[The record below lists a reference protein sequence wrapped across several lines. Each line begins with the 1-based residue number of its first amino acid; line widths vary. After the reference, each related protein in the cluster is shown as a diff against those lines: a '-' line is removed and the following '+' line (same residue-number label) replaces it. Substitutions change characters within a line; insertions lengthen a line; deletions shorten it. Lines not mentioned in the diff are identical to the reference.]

1 MPYHCK
7 AELVLKRA
15 SKGRGRRVMLFNSSI
30 FILAFLPVTLA
41 LFFAVGRVSP
51 NAAATLLGLA
61 SLVFYGAWNLHYV
74 PLLLASIGVNFALS
88 QVLGDTARRPATRRA
103 VFAAAIA
110 ANLALLGYFKYAN
123 FFLDSA
129 GLPNALGAIVL
140 PLGISFYTFTQIA
153 FLADTYKK
161 QAQEKNFAHYLLFV
175 TYFPHLI
182 AGPIL
187 HHAEMMPQFRKKAIY
202 TPNWENIAIGASVF
216 IMGLAKKTLIA
227 DEIAPVA
234 RAVFAAAD
242 YGTQIE
248 FFRAWGGALAYAMQI
263 YFDFSGYCDMAI
275 GISIMFGVRLPLNF
289 NSPYKAR
296 SIIDFWRRWHMT
308 LSRFLRDY
316 LYIPLGGSRHS
327 RPRRYF
333 NLILTMLLGGL
344 WHGAAWTYVAWGGLH
359 GFYLVVNHAWDYL
372 RKRIL
377 PNARPAG
384 PILRGLSVAI
394 TFAAVVAAW
403 VLFRATSFASAL
415 RILSGMA
422 GLNGIDLPAKAGPLK
437 AMAAKLG
444 LSPVSQSPYI
454 SNTAIL
460 GLLLLLAICWLA
472 PNAYQVMGAKNPA
485 LTQVEGR
492 ARWTW
497 RPSLG
502 WAVGLGALGAVAFTA
517 IFTGPPSEFLY
528 FQF

>member
-1 MPYHCK
+1 
-7 AELVLKRA
+7 
-15 SKGRGRRVMLFNSSI
+15 MLFKSSI

-61 SLVFYGAWNLHYV
+61 SLVFYGAWSVQYV

-88 QVLGDTARRPATRRA
+88 QVLGDTARRPGTRRA
-103 VFAAAIA
+103 VFILAIC

-123 FFLDSA
+123 FFLNSWADATGSN
-129 GLPNALGAIVL
+129 LALWSIVL

-153 FLADTYKK
+153 FLADTWKN
-161 QAQEKNFAHYLLFV
+161 QVRERNFAHYLLFV

-187 HHAEMMPQFRKKAIY
+187 HHAEMMPQFRNKAIY
-202 TPNWENIAIGASVF
+202 RPNWENIAIGVSVF

-227 DEIAPVA
+227 DGIAPVG
-234 RAVFAAAD
+234 RAVFTSAD
-242 YGTQIE
+242 YGQQIE

-275 GISIMFGVRLPLNF
+275 GISILFGVRLPLNF
-289 NSPYKAR
+289 NSPYKAT
-296 SIIDFWRRWHMT
+296 SIVDFWRRWHMT

-316 LYIPLGGSRHS
+316 LYVPLGGSRRS
-327 RPRRYF
+327 RPRRYV
-333 NLILTMLLGGL
+333 NLMITMLLGGL

-359 GFYLVVNHAWDYL
+359 GFYLVVNHAWEYL
-372 RKRIL
+372 RKKIA

-384 PILRGLSVAI
+384 RFVRALSVLL
-394 TFAAVVAAW
+394 TFAAVTVAW
-403 VLFRATSFASAL
+403 VLFRANSFASAM
-415 RILSGMA
+415 RIISGMA
-422 GLNGIDLPAKAGPLK
+422 GLNGIDLPAKAASLK
-437 AMAAKLG
+437 TLAANIGMA
-444 LSPVSQSPYI
+444 PVSQTPYI

-460 GLLLLLAICWLA
+460 GLLLLLTMCWLA
-472 PNAYQVMGAKNPA
+472 PNAYQIMGAKNPA
-485 LTQVEGR
+485 LNAVEPG

-502 WAVGLGALGAVAFTA
+502 WAVGLGVLGAVAFTG
-517 IFTGPPSEFLY
+517 ILTGPPSEFLY

>member
-1 MPYHCK
+1 
-7 AELVLKRA
+7 
-15 SKGRGRRVMLFNSSI
+15 MLFNSSI

-74 PLLLASIGVNFALS
+74 PLLLGSIGVNFALS
-88 QVLGDTARRPATRRA
+88 QILGDTGRRSATRRA

-123 FFLDSA
+123 FFLTSLS
-129 GLPNALGAIVL
+129 GTSLGAIVL

-153 FLADTYKK
+153 FLADTWKK
-161 QAQEKNFAHYLLFV
+161 QVQEKNFAHYLLFV

-187 HHAEMMPQFRKKAIY
+187 HHAEMMPQFRKKTIY
-202 TPNWENIAIGASVF
+202 RPDPESIAIGISVF

-234 RAVFAAAD
+234 RAVFASAD

-275 GISIMFGVRLPLNF
+275 GISILFGVRLPLNF

-296 SIIDFWRRWHMT
+296 SIVDFWRRWHMT

-316 LYIPLGGSRHS
+316 LYIPLGGSRRS

-333 NLILTMLLGGL
+333 NLIVTMLLGGL

-359 GFYLVVNHAWDYL
+359 GFYLVVNHAWEYL
-372 RKRIL
+372 CKRIA

-384 PILRGLSVAI
+384 PTLRGLSVAI
-394 TFAAVVAAW
+394 TFAAVTAAW
-403 VLFRATSFASAL
+403 VLFRASSFASAL

-422 GLNGIDLPAKAGPLK
+422 GLHGIDLPAKTGPLK
-437 AMAAKLG
+437 AVAAKLG
-444 LSPVSQSPYI
+444 MAPVSQTPYI

-460 GLLLLLAICWLA
+460 GLMLLLAICWLA
-472 PNAYQVMGAKNPA
+472 PNAYQMMGTKSPA
-485 LTQVEGR
+485 LTAVEPGT
-492 ARWTW
+492 RWTW
-497 RPSLG
+497 RPSWG
-502 WAVGLGALGAVAFTA
+502 WAVGLGVLGAVAFTA

>member
-1 MPYHCK
+1 
-7 AELVLKRA
+7 
-15 SKGRGRRVMLFNSSI
+15 MLFNSSI
-30 FILAFLPVTLA
+30 FILAFLPVTAA
-41 LFFAVGRVSP
+41 LFFAAGRVSP

-61 SLVFYGAWNLHYV
+61 SLVFYGAWNLNFI
-74 PLLLASIGVNFALS
+74 PLLLGSIGVNFALS
-88 QVLGDTARRPATRRA
+88 QILGDTARRPATRRA
-103 VFAAAIA
+103 VFVLAIA
-110 ANLALLGYFKYAN
+110 ANLVLLGYFKYAN
-123 FFLDSA
+123 FFLNN
-129 GLPNALGAIVL
+129 LPGSPLSLGAIML

-153 FLADTYKK
+153 FLADTYKN

-187 HHAEMMPQFRKKAIY
+187 HHAEMMPQFRRRAIY
-202 TPNWENIAIGASVF
+202 RPDWESIAIGVSVF
-216 IMGLAKKTLIA
+216 TFGLAKKVLIA
-227 DEIAPVA
+227 DGISPLAQV
-234 RAVFAAAD
+234 VFTSAD
-242 YGTQIE
+242 FGQRIE
-248 FFRAWGGALAYAMQI
+248 FLRAWGGAMAYAMQI

-275 GISIMFGVRLPLNF
+275 GISIIFGVRLPLNF

-296 SIIDFWRRWHMT
+296 NIIDFWRRWHMT

-316 LYIPLGGSRHS
+316 LYIPLGGSRRS

-333 NLILTMLLGGL
+333 NLIVTMLLGGL

-372 RKRIL
+372 CKRIA

-384 PILRGLSVAI
+384 PILRALSVAI

-422 GLNGIDLPAKAGPLK
+422 GLNGIDLPAKTGPLK
-437 AMAAKLG
+437 AVAAKLG
-444 LSPVSQSPYI
+444 MSPVSQTPYV

-460 GLLLLLAICWLA
+460 GLMLLLTICWFT
-472 PNAYQVMGAKNPA
+472 PNVYQIMGARNPSLNA
-485 LTQVEGR
+485 VQP
-492 ARWTW
+492 AAKWTW

-502 WAVGLGALGAVAFTA
+502 WAIGLGALGAIAFTGMLS
-517 IFTGPPSEFLY
+517 GPPSEFLY

>member
-1 MPYHCK
+1 
-7 AELVLKRA
+7 
-15 SKGRGRRVMLFNSSI
+15 MLFNSSI
-30 FILAFLPVTLA
+30 FILAFLPLTLA
-41 LFFAVGRVSP
+41 LFFAAGRFSP
-51 NAAATLLGLA
+51 NGAATLLGLA
-61 SLVFYGAWNLHYV
+61 SLVFYGAWNVRYV
-74 PLLLASIGVNFALS
+74 PLLLASILTNFALS
-88 QVLGDTARRPATRRA
+88 QILGDTGRQTGIRRA
-103 VFAAAIA
+103 VFAGAIA

-123 FFLDSA
+123 FFLDSWS
-129 GLPNALGAIVL
+129 GLTGTTLTLWAIVL

-153 FLADTYKK
+153 FLADTYKS
-161 QAQEKNFAHYLLFV
+161 QVREKNFAHYLLFV

-202 TPNWENIAIGASVF
+202 RPDPENFALGLSVF
-216 IMGLAKKTLIA
+216 IIGLAKKTLLA
-227 DEIAPVA
+227 DGIAPVA
-234 RAVFAAAD
+234 RAVFASAD
-242 YGTQIE
+242 FGERIE

-275 GISIMFGVRLPLNF
+275 GISILFGVRQPLNF

-296 SIIDFWRRWHMT
+296 SIVDFWRRWHMT

-316 LYIPLGGSRHS
+316 LYIPLGGSRRS
-327 RPRRYF
+327 RPRRYA
-333 NLILTMLLGGL
+333 NLMITMLLGGL

-359 GFYLVVNHAWDYL
+359 GVYLVVNHAWDWL
-372 RKRIL
+372 HKRIA

-384 PILRGLSVAI
+384 RFIRSLSVLA
-394 TFAAVVAAW
+394 TFAAVTVAW
-403 VLFRATSFASAL
+403 VFFRSASFAAAL

-422 GLNGIDLPAKAGPLK
+422 GFNGIDLPAKSGAALAARLG
-437 AMAAKLG
+437 MA
-444 LSPVSQSPYI
+444 PVSHTPYI

-472 PNAYQVMGAKNPA
+472 PNAYQMMGARNPA
-485 LTQVEGR
+485 LNAVEPGT
-492 ARWTW
+492 RWTW
-497 RPSLG
+497 RPSLV
-502 WAVGLGALGAVAFTA
+502 WAVGLGVLGAVAFTA